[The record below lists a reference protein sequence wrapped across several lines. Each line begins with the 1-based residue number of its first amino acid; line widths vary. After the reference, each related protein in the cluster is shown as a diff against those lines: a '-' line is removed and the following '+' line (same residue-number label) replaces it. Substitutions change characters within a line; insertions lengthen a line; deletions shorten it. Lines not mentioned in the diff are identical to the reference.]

1 MCVGGSHAGEIRDR
15 TWKRAGSQKQDLR
28 TGLLAPLHGSPIEH
42 RGLRSLLDARLLC
55 LRQIGLLSSSLIG
68 RKGISKR
75 ASLGLPDAAL
85 DTLEIMPS

>member
-42 RGLRSLLDARLLC
+42 RGLRSLLMLGCSAC
-55 LRQIGLLSSSLIG
+55 G
-68 RKGISKR
+68 RSVF
-75 ASLGLPDAAL
+75 SPV
-85 DTLEIMPS
+85 PS